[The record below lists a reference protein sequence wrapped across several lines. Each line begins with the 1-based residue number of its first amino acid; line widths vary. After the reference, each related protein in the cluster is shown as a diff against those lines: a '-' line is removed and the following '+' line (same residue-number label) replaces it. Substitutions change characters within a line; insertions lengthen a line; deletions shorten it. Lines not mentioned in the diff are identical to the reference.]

1 MNTGGTLKAARSRSH
16 SFQACFEVAV
26 TLFGIFSGVKVW
38 DRLPRGGW
46 DGELVP
52 VRVELC
58 RTTHGLGCSYRGSGG
73 VVFRGVGKAV
83 GPVWVEA

>member
-1 MNTGGTLKAARSRSH
+1 MD
-16 SFQACFEVAV
+16 Q
-26 TLFGIFSGVKVW
+26 
-38 DRLPRGGW
+38 LPRGGW

-58 RTTHGLGCSYRGSGG
+58 RTTNGLGCSYRGSGG

-83 GPVWVEA
+83 GPVWVEAEDVEEVSFLLLGL